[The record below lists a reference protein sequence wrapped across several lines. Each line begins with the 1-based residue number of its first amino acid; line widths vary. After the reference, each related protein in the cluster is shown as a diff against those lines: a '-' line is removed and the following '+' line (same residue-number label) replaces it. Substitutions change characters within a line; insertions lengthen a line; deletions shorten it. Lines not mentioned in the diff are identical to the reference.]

1 MAVTL
6 EERRATSR
14 IVMVRHGQTEWSLS
28 GQHTSVT
35 DLPLTAA
42 GEEEARRVGR
52 ALRSRE
58 FGLTL
63 SSPRQR
69 ALRSAELAGYAD
81 VVQVDPNLVEWD
93 YGAYEGLTTKEIVA
107 QRGSRWDLWADGVP
121 PGAAPGA
128 SPGETA
134 AEVQVRARAVIARS
148 MPELDA
154 GRTVLLIAHAHI
166 LRAIAVAW
174 VDLPARDGTIFALS
188 TSTVS
193 ELGFE
198 HERHA
203 ILKWNAP
210 VSP

>member
-1 MAVTL
+1 MTL
-6 EERRATSR
+6 DERRAASR

-35 DLPLTAA
+35 DLPLTAV
-42 GEEEARRVGR
+42 GEDEARNVGR
-52 ALRSRE
+52 ALKDRE
-58 FGLTL
+58 FGLVL

-69 ALRSAELAGYAD
+69 ALRSAELASYAD
-81 VVQVDPNLVEWD
+81 VVQVEPNLVEWD
-93 YGAYEGLTTKEIVA
+93 YGAYEGMTTKEIVA
-107 QRGSRWDLWADGVP
+107 QLGARWDLWSDGVP
-121 PGAAPGA
+121 PGA
-128 SPGETA
+128 SPGEDA
-134 AEVQVRARAVIARS
+134 EEVQARARAVVARS

-154 GRTVLLIAHAHI
+154 GRSVLLIAHAHI

-174 VDLPARDGTIFALS
+174 VDLPAEDGTIFALS

>member
-1 MAVTL
+1 MTR
-6 EERRATSR
+6 EERRATAR

-42 GEEEARRVGR
+42 GEQEAKDVGR
-52 ALRSRE
+52 ALKERA
-58 FGLTL
+58 FGLIL

-81 VVQVDPNLVEWD
+81 VVQVEPNLVEWD
-93 YGAYEGLTTKEIVA
+93 YGAYEGLTTKQIVA
-107 QRGSRWDLWADGVP
+107 QLGARWDLWSDGVP
-121 PGAAPGA
+121 PGA
-128 SPGETA
+128 SPGEDA
-134 AEVQVRARAVIARS
+134 EEVQARARAVIARS

-154 GRTVLLIAHAHI
+154 GRSVLLIAHAHI

-174 VDLPARDGTIFALS
+174 VDLPAEDGTIFALS

-198 HERHA
+198 HERQA

-210 VSP
+210 VAY

>member
-1 MAVTL
+1 MTL
-6 EERRATSR
+6 DELRATAR
-14 IVMVRHGQTEWSLS
+14 IVMVRHGQTAWSLS

-35 DLPLTAA
+35 DLPLTAV
-42 GEEEARRVGR
+42 GEDEARDVGR
-52 ALRSRE
+52 ALKERE
-58 FGLTL
+58 FGLVL

-69 ALRSAELAGYAD
+69 ALHSAKLAGFAD
-81 VVQVDPNLVEWD
+81 VVQVEPNLVEWD

-107 QRGSRWDLWADGVP
+107 QLGARWDLWSDGVP
-121 PGAAPGA
+121 PGA
-128 SPGETA
+128 SPGEDA
-134 AEVQVRARAVIARS
+134 AEVQARARAVIARS

-154 GRTVLLIAHAHI
+154 GRSVLLIAHAHI

-174 VDLPARDGTIFALS
+174 VDLPAKDGTSFALS

-203 ILKWNAP
+203 IVKWNAP
-210 VSP
+210 VAH

>member
-1 MAVTL
+1 MTRDEL
-6 EERRATSR
+6 RATAR
-14 IVMVRHGQTEWSLS
+14 IVMVRHGQTAWSLS

-35 DLPLTAA
+35 DLPLTAV
-42 GEEEARRVGR
+42 GEDEARNVGL
-52 ALRSRE
+52 ALKERE
-58 FGLTL
+58 FGLVL

-81 VVQVDPNLVEWD
+81 VVQVEPNLVEWD
-93 YGAYEGLTTKEIVA
+93 YGAYEGVTTKEIVA
-107 QRGSRWDLWADGVP
+107 MLGARWDLWSDGVP
-121 PGAAPGA
+121 PGDT
-128 SPGETA
+128 PGEDA
-134 AEVQVRARAVIARS
+134 EEVQARAREVIARS

-154 GRTVLLIAHAHI
+154 GRNVLLIAHAHI

-174 VDLPARDGTIFALS
+174 VNLPAKNGTIFALS

-203 ILKWNAP
+203 IVKWNTP
-210 VSP
+210 VAN

>member
-1 MAVTL
+1 VTL
-6 EERRATSR
+6 DERRAASR

-35 DLPLTAA
+35 DLPLTAV
-42 GEEEARRVGR
+42 GEKEARDVGR
-52 ALRSRE
+52 ALNERE
-58 FGLTL
+58 FGLVL

-69 ALRSAELAGYAD
+69 ALHSAELAGFVD
-81 VVQVDPNLVEWD
+81 VVQIEPNLVEWD

-107 QRGSRWDLWADGVP
+107 QLGARWDLWSDGVP
-121 PGAAPGA
+121 PGA
-128 SPGETA
+128 SPGEDA
-134 AEVQVRARAVIARS
+134 EEVQARARAVIARS

-154 GRTVLLIAHAHI
+154 GRSVLLIAHAHI

-174 VDLPARDGTIFALS
+174 VDLPAKDGTIFALS
-188 TSTVS
+188 TSTLS

>member
-1 MAVTL
+1 
-6 EERRATSR
+6 
-14 IVMVRHGQTEWSLS
+14 MVRHGQTEWSLS

-35 DLPLTAA
+35 DLPLTDA
-42 GEEEARRVGR
+42 GEEEARDVGR

-58 FGLTL
+58 FGLVL
-63 SSPRQR
+63 CSPRRR

-81 VVQVDPNLVEWD
+81 VVQVDSNLVEWD

-121 PGAAPGA
+121 PGD
-128 SPGETA
+128 SPGED
-134 AEVQVRARAVIARS
+134 AEGVQVRARAVIARS

-154 GRTVLLIAHAHI
+154 GRNVLLVAHAHI

-174 VDLPARDGTIFALS
+174 VNLPAKDGTIFALS

-203 ILKWNAP
+203 ILRWNAAI
-210 VSP
+210 SH